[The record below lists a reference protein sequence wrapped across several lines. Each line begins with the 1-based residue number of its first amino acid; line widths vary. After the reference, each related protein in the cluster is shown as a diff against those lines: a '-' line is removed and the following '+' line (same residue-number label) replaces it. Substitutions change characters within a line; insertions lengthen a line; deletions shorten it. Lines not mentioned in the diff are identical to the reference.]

1 MNNWALIGLNVL
13 LVAIEELAM
22 FLLGNC
28 FFQRKV
34 YGIRFC
40 ASSLALFGAS
50 IIVYLLTSGMLGLK
64 FIIIV
69 QINAI
74 WMYIVFQASFVK
86 NLVVSM
92 FIVSFMTLGDSVF
105 TVLISLI
112 TSSDKQVYIQNPY
125 GYYVLCFVTK
135 IFELLGIVV
144 LKLCMRRQSDLQAAT
159 WKDWLRTITFPALS
173 VVIAVTLVQ
182 AHMAAHTLAPQ
193 VLTCVIVLVVADI
206 LAIIL
211 LNSLDEQQRELQ
223 DYAIL
228 KHASKQI
235 QDSMDTWENAYNS
248 QRRRTHEF
256 QNHLAAIRGLAEREA
271 PGGELVSYVERLLNE
286 KQSYGLVVKTGRTAV
301 DVVLSQKFGIAQ
313 SKGIELQFNLM
324 NPADVML
331 PDEKFVLV
339 LSNLL
344 NNAIEACEKIPD
356 PAQRKIWLT
365 IQANAEVN
373 FIIVRNTTAEPV
385 RIWRGRVRTSKANAM
400 AHGFGLQNVNGVLR
414 HYGSSGVLTYD
425 AETGIFAVSIQLIPQ
440 KE

>member
-1 MNNWALIGLNVL
+1 M
-13 LVAIEELAM
+13 
-22 FLLGNC
+22 
-28 FFQRKV
+28 
-34 YGIRFC
+34 
-40 ASSLALFGAS
+40 
-50 IIVYLLTSGMLGLK
+50 VYLIADKIPLVKLPLLMIVDSLWVMKNYEAHLLK
-64 FIIIV
+64 SLMTFIF
-69 QINAI
+69 
-74 WMYIVFQASFVK
+74 Y
-86 NLVVSM
+86 
-92 FIVSFMTLGDSVF
+92 
-105 TVLISLI
+105 ISLI
-112 TSSDKQVYIQNPY
+112 LVGDSIFLTGISAIMFLDVKPYLQNPY
-125 GYYVLCFVTK
+125 GYYFFAYVAK
-135 IFELLGIVV
+135 IVELLVIVV
-144 LKLCMRRQSDLQAAT
+144 LKLGMSGMSKTQSAT
-159 WKDWLRTITFPALS
+159 WRDWLRTMMYPVIS
-173 VVIAVTLVQ
+173 VIIAILLMRVYTRSPDS
-182 AHMAAHTLAPQ
+182 APQ
-193 VLTCVIVLVVADI
+193 ILICSIVLAVADI
-206 LAIIL
+206 LAIVL
-211 LNSLDEQQRELQ
+211 LNYLEQQQQKLN
-223 DYAIL
+223 DYAIF
-228 KHASKQI
+228 KQASKQI

-286 KQSYGLVVKTGRTAV
+286 KKSYGLVVKTGRTAV

-365 IQANAEVN
+365 IQANAEVT

-400 AHGFGLQNVNGVLR
+400 AHGFGLQNINWILSQ
-414 HYGSSGVLTYD
+414 YGSSGVLTYD